1 MGHWFSTHQEN
12 NNHAAATAN
21 ANNHLE
27 ETELSYHAPT
37 LYWTGGVLLAGAVFC
52 ALYYYVKKY
61 KKMAVLNMVASIHRS
76 RDHQRDLQL
85 AALGRSSSTI
95 QMPFDNATVS
105 AAPSIIALPAPTQPI
120 TMAPSAPPAIQYV
133 AAPQPQMTPTVAPQ
147 ALAPVQMPAYAPPYS
162 QGKY

>member
-12 NNHAAATAN
+12 TNTASAKAT

-37 LYWTGGVLLAGAVFC
+37 LYWTGGILLAAAVC
-52 ALYYYVKKY
+52 GALYYYIKKY
-61 KKMAVLNMVASIHRS
+61 KKMAVINMVASIHRS

-95 QMPFDNATVS
+95 QMPFDNQTVS
-105 AAPSIIALPAPTQPI
+105 AAPSVIALPAPAQPI
-120 TMAPSAPPAIQYV
+120 QMAPSAPPAIQYV
-133 AAPQPQMTPTVAPQ
+133 AAPQPQVTPTVAPQ
-147 ALAPVQMPAYAPPYS
+147 VLAPVHMPAYAPPYS
-162 QGKY
+162 PAKY

>member
-12 NNHAAATAN
+12 TNTASAT

-37 LYWTGGVLLAGAVFC
+37 LHWTGGILLAAAVC
-52 ALYYYVKKY
+52 GALYYYIKKY
-61 KKMAVLNMVASIHRS
+61 KKMAVINMVASIHRS

-95 QMPFDNATVS
+95 QMPFDNQAIS
-105 AAPSIIALPAPTQPI
+105 AAPSVIALPAPTQPI
-120 TMAPSAPPAIQYV
+120 QMAPSAPPAIQYV
-133 AAPQPQMTPTVAPQ
+133 ASPQPQITPTVAPQ
-147 ALAPVQMPAYAPPYS
+147 VLAPMHMPAYAPPYS
-162 QGKY
+162 TAKY

>member
-12 NNHAAATAN
+12 TNHAAATAN

-37 LYWTGGVLLAGAVFC
+37 LYWTGGVLLAAAVFC
-52 ALYYYVKKY
+52 SLYYYVKKY

-95 QMPFDNATVS
+95 QMPFDNQVS
-105 AAPSIIALPAPTQPI
+105 AAPSIIALPAPPQPI
-120 TMAPSAPPAIQYV
+120 TMAH
-133 AAPQPQMTPTVAPQ
+133 QPHPRFSTWQPH
-147 ALAPVQMPAYAPPYS
+147 S
-162 QGKY
+162 HR